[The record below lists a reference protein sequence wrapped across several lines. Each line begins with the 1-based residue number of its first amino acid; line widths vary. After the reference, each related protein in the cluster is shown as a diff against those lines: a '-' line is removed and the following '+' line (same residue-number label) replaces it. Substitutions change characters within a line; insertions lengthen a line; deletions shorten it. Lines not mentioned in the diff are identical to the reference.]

1 MAPPAICI
9 QPNAHADVR
18 VALYRYLKDKFQF
31 AVVTR
36 TERGC
41 AIATLVGEKG
51 KEVRL
56 VRERRTRQWNMGV
69 LAAHEYSQHGPV
81 GLGDL
86 VMGHLE
92 LGISASASASA
103 APSHLRP
110 MVSAAS
116 AAAASSS
123 SSSPVSQF
131 RWWMSGA
138 RDDAFIGPV
147 EELLRVLLQGA
158 PTDAPS
164 VSQLRRKLTLT
175 RESAYRDVLWAMA
188 VIALFGDRA
197 YVEST
202 LSSLQ
207 LGPLSGVEWVGEL
220 LKLPQEVRNKR
231 VRIHATPSTSSRYPP
246 NPSTQPSH
254 LSLPSHLSQP
264 SMPLQPSHFS
274 HPPLPMQPPPP
285 PSSSSSS
292 SPSLLF
298 HLPPAYANLEAR
310 RKRTYAYQTLGLQVV
325 KAFARTDV

>member
-1 MAPPAICI
+1 MPPPAICI

-56 VRERRTRQWNMGV
+56 MRERRTRQWNMGV
-69 LAAHEYSQHGPV
+69 LAAHEYSQHGSV
-81 GLGDL
+81 GVGDL

-92 LGISASASASA
+92 LGAAGAVAAASA
-103 APSHLRP
+103 AGAAVPSHLR
-110 MVSAAS
+110 SI
-116 AAAASSS
+116 AAATA
-123 SSSPVSQF
+123 SSSPVSHF

-138 RDDAFIGPV
+138 RDDTFIGPV

-175 RESAYRDVLWAMA
+175 RESAYRDALWAMA

-197 YVEST
+197 YVESS

-207 LGPLSGVEWVGEL
+207 LGPLGGVEWVGEL
-220 LKLPQEVRNKR
+220 LKLPQELRNKR
-231 VRIHATPSTSSRYPP
+231 VRIYATPSASYRGSSTSS
-246 NPSTQPSH
+246 SQ
-254 LSLPSHLSQP
+254 LSLPPL
-264 SMPLQPSHFS
+264 PLQ
-274 HPPLPMQPPPP
+274 PPP
-285 PSSSSSS
+285 PSSSSLRT
-292 SPSLLF
+292 PLF
-298 HLPPAYANLEAR
+298 HLPPAYANLDAR
-310 RKRTYAYQTLGLQVV
+310 RKRTYAYQTLGLPVV
-325 KAFARTDV
+325 KAFARADA